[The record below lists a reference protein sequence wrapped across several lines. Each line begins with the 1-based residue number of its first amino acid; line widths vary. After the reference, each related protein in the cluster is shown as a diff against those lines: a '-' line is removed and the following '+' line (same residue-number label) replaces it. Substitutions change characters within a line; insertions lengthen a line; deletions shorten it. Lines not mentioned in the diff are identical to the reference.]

1 MVNYIHNNNLH
12 PRVVT
17 SCSIEIE
24 AQIIIRVIFTLMR
37 KVFIVV
43 IFVNDRFVR
52 KFYTYKEI
60 FVIYRV
66 KS

>member
-43 IFVNDRFVR
+43 ISVNDRFLR
-52 KFYTYKEI
+52 KFYT
-60 FVIYRV
+60 
-66 KS
+66 